1 MKKLAILL
9 SFNLLIAVA
18 LPTTSSAVAKTVNFQ
33 AEVWADNWFQLYI
46 NGKLVGVDSIPFNT
60 ERSFNSDKISF
71 KATYPLTVAV
81 VARDF
86 IENASGLEYIG
97 KPNQQIGDAGFILQ
111 IRDLSTGNIV
121 GATDKTWKALVVQK
135 APLNAECVTSTSP
148 LVDCKN
154 FTSANPKS
162 WYGTSFKDSAWKS
175 ASEFS
180 ESEVGVKDGYLNIS
194 WSKNAKLIWSSDLK
208 LDNTVLF
215 RSRVAAPKSATK
227 SVGSF
232 SVTGADFADGGNLPK
247 NYTCDGT
254 GISPGI
260 NWSTPPSGTKSI
272 AIVMDTIPGP
282 PRPGETDSGIHYYFV
297 DYNIPATVNS
307 ISAGATNVG
316 TLGKNFLGKSLGYTP
331 PCSQGPGQ
339 KTYTITAF
347 ALSEKLDL
355 DPNSATGD
363 VLLKAIESKIVA
375 KAVLNAK
382 YERS

>member
-1 MKKLAILL
+1 M
-9 SFNLLIAVA
+9 
-18 LPTTSSAVAKTVNFQ
+18 
-33 AEVWADNWFQLYI
+33 
-46 NGKLVGVDSIPFNT
+46 
-60 ERSFNSDKISF
+60 
-71 KATYPLTVAV
+71 
-81 VARDF
+81 
-86 IENASGLEYIG
+86 
-97 KPNQQIGDAGFILQ
+97 
-111 IRDLSTGNIV
+111 
-121 GATDKTWKALVVQK
+121 
-135 APLNAECVTSTSP
+135 
-148 LVDCKN
+148 
-154 FTSANPKS
+154 
-162 WYGTSFKDSAWKS
+162 
-175 ASEFS
+175 
-180 ESEVGVKDGYLNIS
+180 
-194 WSKNAKLIWSSDLK
+194 
-208 LDNTVLF
+208 
-215 RSRVAAPKSATK
+215 
-227 SVGSF
+227 
-232 SVTGADFADGGNLPK
+232 TGADFADGGNLPK

-307 ISAGATNVG
+307 IGAGATNVG

-363 VLLKAIESKIVA
+363 VLLKAIEGKIVG